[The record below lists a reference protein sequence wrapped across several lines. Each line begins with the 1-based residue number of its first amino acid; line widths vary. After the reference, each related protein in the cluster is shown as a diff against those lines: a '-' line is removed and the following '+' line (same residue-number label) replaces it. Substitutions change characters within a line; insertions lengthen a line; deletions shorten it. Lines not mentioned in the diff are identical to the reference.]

1 MIHQTG
7 YCQDHIPVKT
17 CLIKIFMNFSIWGL
31 LSSRLKEVT
40 LSYPKSVYDSLYL
53 ENLSLSL
60 ILSQSK
66 FLITLT
72 TSS

>member
-1 MIHQTG
+1 
-7 YCQDHIPVKT
+7 
-17 CLIKIFMNFSIWGL
+17 MNFSIWGL

-40 LSYPKSVYDSLYL
+40 LSYPKSVYHGLYL

-66 FLITLT
+66 FLISLITLPAP
-72 TSS
+72 S

>member
-1 MIHQTG
+1 MIYQTG

-17 CLIKIFMNFSIWGL
+17 CIIKILLNFSIWGL

-40 LSYPKSVYDSLYL
+40 LSYPKSVYVGLYL

-66 FLITLT
+66 FLNTLPAP
-72 TSS
+72 S